1 MTVLRS
7 LWLRLHRWF
16 ALGLGWLLIL
26 AGLTGAMLVVSQPL
40 DRWMNPQL
48 FQAQST
54 AGAASNDPS
63 TQTAK
68 LEPIVAAAHKEFGP
82 KATLRFKLPQ
92 EDGESLWLRVQ
103 STDWRGTIYLNPT
116 TGQEQGRRGE
126 TEGFVNTLFKLH
138 STLLLDGTG
147 KIILAWVA
155 LTYMLLLITGVIL
168 WWPKR
173 WPGNWHIELN
183 KNLVRALFDLHRVG
197 GIVMGLLIAVT
208 VITGAYLA
216 WRPLG
221 EVLNLV
227 SGTQPTKAP
236 KLPALQVDADQEQLP
251 KPPSLDTMVAK
262 ARAAMPDA
270 QISFVQV
277 QANAKQAMRIRFRA
291 HDEPHPNGISSVWMD
306 PRTGA
311 VLAVQRWNEIDPG
324 AGAAAIAY
332 PLHTGELGGV
342 ALEIVAA
349 LNGVVLAGLGITGIW
364 LWWRRRKAR
373 KHVHRGHKG
382 AHQ

>member
-1 MTVLRS
+1 M
-7 LWLRLHRWF
+7 
-16 ALGLGWLLIL
+16 
-26 AGLTGAMLVVSQPL
+26 
-40 DRWMNPQL
+40 
-48 FQAQST
+48 
-54 AGAASNDPS
+54 
-63 TQTAK
+63 
-68 LEPIVAAAHKEFGP
+68 
-82 KATLRFKLPQ
+82 
-92 EDGESLWLRVQ
+92 
-103 STDWRGTIYLNPT
+103 
-116 TGQEQGRRGE
+116 
-126 TEGFVNTLFKLH
+126 
-138 STLLLDGTG
+138 
-147 KIILAWVA
+147 
-155 LTYMLLLITGVIL
+155 
-168 WWPKR
+168 
-173 WPGNWHIELN
+173 
-183 KNLVRALFDLHRVG
+183 
-197 GIVMGLLIAVT
+197 
-208 VITGAYLA
+208 
-216 WRPLG
+216 
-221 EVLNLV
+221 LNLV

-349 LNGVVLAGLGITGIW
+349 LNGVVLAGLGISGIW

-373 KHVHRGHKG
+373 KHVHRGHTT
-382 AHQ
+382 ARR

>member
-1 MTVLRS
+1 MTALRS

-26 AGLTGAMLVVSQPL
+26 GGLTGAMLVVAQPL
-40 DRWMNPQL
+40 DRWLNPQL
-48 FQAQST
+48 FQAQPTS
-54 AGAASNDPS
+54 GAASGSNR
-63 TQTAK
+63 TAS
-68 LEPIVAAAHKEFGP
+68 LEPIVAAVRNEFGFQVSI
-82 KATLRFKLPQ
+82 RFKLPQ
-92 EDGESLWLRVQ
+92 QDGDSLWLRVQ
-103 STDWRGTIYLNPT
+103 TGDWRGTIYLNPV
-116 TGQEQGRRGE
+116 TGEEQARRGE

-138 STLLLDGTG
+138 SDLLLGDTG
-147 KIILAWVA
+147 KTILAWVA
-155 LTYMLLLITGVIL
+155 LAYMLLLITGVIL

-183 KNLVRALFDLHRVG
+183 KSLVRALFDLHRIG
-197 GIVMGLLIAVT
+197 GIVMGLLIAAS

-221 EVLNLV
+221 EVLNFV
-227 SGTQPTKAP
+227 SGTTPIKAP
-236 KLPALQVDADQEQLP
+236 KLPALQVDADKPLP
-251 KPPSLDTMVAK
+251 KPPSLDAMVEI

-277 QANAKQAMRIRFRA
+277 PANAKQVMRIRFRA
-291 HDEPHPNGISSVWMD
+291 NDEPHPNGISSVWLD

-311 VLAVQRWNEIDPG
+311 VLAAQRWNEMDPG
-324 AGAAAIAY
+324 TGAAAIAY

-342 ALEIVAA
+342 TLEIVAA
-349 LNGVVLAGLGITGIW
+349 LNGLALAGLGISGVW

-373 KHVHRGHKG
+373 KHVNRGYEHVHR
-382 AHQ
+382 